1 MNHQDPVS
9 GTFSAMKSEHQ
20 RNRLSGA
27 PRIPAGTSEGSQAS
41 RAPRGAKI
49 AAHAVATA
57 VARLIVL
64 LMVLAAA
71 QSAAAK
77 IIHVAPSPA
86 PDAGAGTTSTTESD
100 PAEDGT
106 DRHPYR
112 SLARAVAAASD
123 RSTSDPEEGTTIRL
137 LPGLHVLEP
146 QSLVEETCGNCEDPR
161 TAVPLTAGVILS
173 GRGLR
178 LQGETEAA
186 AGIGGP
192 VSAEGGRSVIV
203 TNAGYGIFLRDCEDC
218 WVKDLVI
225 TGGARDTSGTA
236 TDAAIVVQRSTA
248 TIEGCEI
255 RDNIGY
261 PEVVGRTVVGIMG
274 ICGREDSRL
283 RIRRNR
289 ILRNSWDGIAL
300 YRDAQAEIVDNV
312 IDGVDLAAGGAVGG
326 GRGVGIG
333 VTWNARAT
341 IRGNLVRRYWKGIG
355 LFVDARA
362 TVEENIVE
370 RIATWGLS
378 LWDAGSGRPQGWFRG
393 NAVDSTGACG
403 AMIARTSEEGDAGGL
418 IGNAFVRTGQNPK
431 YDGGEPYCLQ
441 TAVARHA
448 APEAFR
454 IEENLFCA
462 NREAA
467 GASGSGDVDREE
479 FRRRARILCARL
491 AAWPSLRGSRFL
503 AEYGGT
509 P

>member
-1 MNHQDPVS
+1 MPRRPS
-9 GTFSAMKSEHQ
+9 GTRFPT
-20 RNRLSGA
+20 RR
-27 PRIPAGTSEGSQAS
+27 S
-41 RAPRGAKI
+41 RARAGGAGL
-49 AAHAVATA
+49 AVFLA
-57 VARLIVL
+57 
-64 LMVLAAA
+64 LAAA
-71 QSAAAK
+71 A
-77 IIHVAPSPA
+77 
-86 PDAGAGTTSTTESD
+86 
-100 PAEDGT
+100 
-106 DRHPYR
+106 
-112 SLARAVAAASD
+112 AVAAPAAAVVFVHAAPAEPGAPPGDGSADRPFRDLAQAVGVAAALAERASQRAGVPD
-123 RSTSDPEEGTTIRL
+123 AAVVL
-137 LPGLHVLEP
+137 LAPGDYVLTPRAEVEP
-146 QSLVEETCGNCEDPR
+146 TCGNCLDPA
-161 TAVPLTAGVILS
+161 TPVPFTL
-173 GRGLR
+173 GLR
-178 LQGETEAA
+178 ITGNRLRIEG
-186 AGIGGP
+186 AGGGP
-192 VSAEGGRSVIV
+192 SVIH
-203 TNAGYGIFLRDCEDC
+203 TRAGYGLLFQDCRDCALRG
-218 WVKDLVI
+218 VVV
-225 TGGARDTSGTA
+225 TGGARDTSGLA
-236 TDAAIVVQRSTA
+236 TDAAVVVQRSSVL
-248 TIEGCEI
+248 IEDCVL
-255 RDNIGY
+255 RDNLGD
-261 PEVVGRTVVGIMG
+261 PEIVRRTVAGIIG
-274 ICGREDSRL
+274 VAGREGARVTVSSSRL
-283 RIRRNR
+283 
-289 ILRNSWDGIAL
+289 LRNSWDGIAL
-300 YRDAQAEIVDNV
+300 YRDAEAEIVGNV
-312 IDGVDLAAGGAVGG
+312 IDGIDLATGDAVGG

-333 VTWNARAT
+333 ATWNARASV
-341 IRGNLVRRYWKGIG
+341 RGNLVTRYWKGIG